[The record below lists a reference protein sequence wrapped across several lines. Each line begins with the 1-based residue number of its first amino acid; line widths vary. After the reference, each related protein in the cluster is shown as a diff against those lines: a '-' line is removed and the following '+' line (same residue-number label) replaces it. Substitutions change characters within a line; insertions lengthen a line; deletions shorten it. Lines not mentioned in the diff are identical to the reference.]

1 MSLSQNVIKLS
12 CGLEVSLH
20 RTSFKYFKILSF
32 KLLMADLMPVYQP
45 LENPNIGDMLFLIF

>member
-1 MSLSQNVIKLS
+1 MSLSQNVIKPS
-12 CGLEVSLH
+12 LEAPLH
-20 RTSFKYFKILSF
+20 RISFKYFKTLSF